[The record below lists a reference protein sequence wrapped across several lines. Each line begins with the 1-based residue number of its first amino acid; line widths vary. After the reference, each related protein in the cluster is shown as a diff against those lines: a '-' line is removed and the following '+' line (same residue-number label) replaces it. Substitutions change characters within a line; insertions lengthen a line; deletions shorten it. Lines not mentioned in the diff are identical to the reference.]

1 MTRVNVPIEMNED
14 LYDKMQELCDELGLD
29 MDTAISIFAQKM
41 VNEEGMPFEVT
52 EKDLP
57 ADEES
62 ERRARRLKTAGIIG
76 AIASLIGVITGIILT
91 VRMFR
96 GRKSEK

>member
-1 MTRVNVPIEMNED
+1 MTRVNVPVEMNED

-57 ADEES
+57 ADEEAM
-62 ERRARRLKTAGIIG
+62 RRARRLKTAGIIG
-76 AIASLIGVITGIILT
+76 ALAALIGVVTGIVLT

-96 GRKSEK
+96 NRRG

>member
-1 MTRVNVPIEMNED
+1 
-14 LYDKMQELCDELGLD
+14 

-57 ADEES
+57 ADEEAMQ
-62 ERRARRLKTAGIIG
+62 RARRLKTAGIIG
-76 AIASLIGVITGIILT
+76 ALAALIGVVTGIVLT

-96 GRKSEK
+96 NRRG

>member
-14 LYDKMQELCDELGLD
+14 LYDKMQALCDELGLD

-57 ADEES
+57 ADEEA
-62 ERRARRLKTAGIIG
+62 EKRARRLKTAGILG
-76 AIASLIGVITGIILT
+76 ALAALIGLITGIILT
-91 VRMFR
+91 VRALKR
-96 GRKSEK
+96 HR

>member
-14 LYDKMQELCDELGLD
+14 LYDKMQELCEELGLD
-29 MDTAISIFAQKM
+29 VDTAIGIFAQKM

-57 ADEES
+57 VDEEA
-62 ERRARRLKTAGIIG
+62 ELRAKRLKTAGIIG
-76 AIASLIGVITGIILT
+76 AIAALIGLVTGILLA
-91 VRMFR
+91 VRSLKEHR
-96 GRKSEK
+96 R

>member
-14 LYDKMQELCDELGLD
+14 LYDKMQELCEELGLD
-29 MDTAISIFAQKM
+29 MDTAIGIFAQKM

-57 ADEES
+57 VDEDA
-62 ERRARRLKTAGIIG
+62 ERKTAGIIG
-76 AIASLIGVITGIILT
+76 AIAALIGLVTGILLA
-91 VRMFR
+91 VRSLKEHR
-96 GRKSEK
+96 R